1 MDNYTVIENEGFVEV
16 CIVSTDLTGIVDVEI
31 APVTKEVDNPAAGIY
46 VWWKKIIIKML
57 KLMMLKIVTVYT
69 VNTEA
74 KSTKC
79 LMVIIIIVL

>member
-46 VWWKKIIIKML
+46 V
-57 KLMMLKIVTVYT
+57 
-69 VNTEA
+69 
-74 KSTKC
+74 
-79 LMVIIIIVL
+79 